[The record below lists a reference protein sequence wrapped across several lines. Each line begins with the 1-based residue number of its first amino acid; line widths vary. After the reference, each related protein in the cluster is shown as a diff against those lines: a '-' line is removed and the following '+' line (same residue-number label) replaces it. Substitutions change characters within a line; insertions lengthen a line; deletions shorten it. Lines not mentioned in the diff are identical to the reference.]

1 MTAPATRLAFTRA
14 QTYLAALLFA
24 MILLNYLDRVVLS
37 LVSPVMRLELGLSQ
51 MQYAQAV
58 NAFLLAYGF
67 MYVGSGLILDRIGP
81 RKGLALFVA
90 CWSVVC
96 IMHAS
101 IAGFAT
107 LVLWRFLLGVAEPGG
122 WTGAV
127 KTISRHFTAAQR
139 GLASS
144 IFTMGSGIGQIIAP
158 PLVVFMTLRYGWRS
172 AFLIA
177 GVAGLI
183 WIPIW
188 LRVTKTA
195 QPISAVD
202 DRPVPL
208 REALPRLLRNP
219 RALAFMGTRFFGD
232 TTGYFFL
239 FWLPEYLTSSKGFS
253 MATVGKFGWIPMAL
267 SDLATLGG
275 GYFSSRLIAAGY
287 PVLFSRKV
295 AMTSAAIFVI
305 LGTVFQA
312 ATGTW
317 PVLAS
322 VSLCTIAVG
331 IWSANLHAV
340 PADAVDQKE
349 VASVHG
355 LAGSAGAVGGILFNT
370 LVGYLSA
377 KGNFFLV
384 FVVLSMLMPLGVA
397 PLWIW
402 MRDAKPL
409 TPAPSSTPGQIS
421 PEDSK

>member
-1 MTAPATRLAFTRA
+1 M
-14 QTYLAALLFA
+14 
-24 MILLNYLDRVVLS
+24 
-37 LVSPVMRLELGLSQ
+37 SP
-51 MQYAQAV
+51 
-58 NAFLLAYGF
+58 
-67 MYVGSGLILDRIGP
+67 
-81 RKGLALFVA
+81 
-90 CWSVVC
+90 
-96 IMHAS
+96 
-101 IAGFAT
+101 
-107 LVLWRFLLGVAEPGG
+107 
-122 WTGAV
+122 
-127 KTISRHFTAAQR
+127 
-139 GLASS
+139 
-144 IFTMGSGIGQIIAP
+144 
-158 PLVVFMTLRYGWRS
+158 
-172 AFLIA
+172 
-177 GVAGLI
+177 GLI

-188 LRVTKTA
+188 LRVTKNA
-195 QPISAVD
+195 QPVTAGD

-253 MATVGKFGWIPMAL
+253 LATVGKFGWIPMAL

-305 LGTVFQA
+305 LGTMFQA

-317 PVLAS
+317 PVLFS

-340 PADAVDQKE
+340 PADAVDQNE

-377 KGNFFLV
+377 QGNFFLV

-402 MRDAKPL
+402 MRDAKPVK
-409 TPAPSSTPGQIS
+409 PALSSMPAQIS

>member
-1 MTAPATRLAFTRA
+1 MATPRIAFTRQ
-14 QTYLAALLFA
+14 QTYLAALLFT

-37 LVSPVMRLELGLSQ
+37 LVSPVMRAELDLSQ

-58 NAFLLAYGF
+58 NSFLVAYGF
-67 MYVGSGLILDRIGP
+67 MYLGSGLILDRIGP

-90 CWSVVC
+90 SWSVVC
-96 IMHAS
+96 ALHGTIS
-101 IAGFAT
+101 GFAS
-107 LVLWRFLLGVAEPGG
+107 LVVWRFLLGVAEPGG

-127 KTISRHFTAAQR
+127 KTISRHYTAAQR

-144 IFTMGSGIGQIIAP
+144 IFTTGSGIGQIIAP
-158 PLVVFMTLRYGWRS
+158 PLVVFVSLHYGWRS

-177 GVAGLI
+177 GIGGLA
-183 WIPIW
+183 WIPVW
-188 LRVTKTA
+188 LRVTKNA
-195 QPISAVD
+195 QPVASGD
-202 DRPVPL
+202 DRPVTL

-219 RALAFMGTRFFGD
+219 RALAFVGTRFFGD

-253 MATVGKFGWIPMAL
+253 LATVGKLGWIPMAL

-275 GYFSSRLIAAGY
+275 GYFSSRLVTAGY

-295 AMTSAAIFVI
+295 AMSSAAIFVL
-305 LGTVFQA
+305 LGTLFQA

-317 PVLAS
+317 WVLFS

-340 PADAVDQKE
+340 PADAVDQSE

-355 LAGSAGAVGGILFNT
+355 LAGSAGAIGGILFNT

-377 KGNFFLV
+377 RGNFFLV

-402 MRDAKPL
+402 MRDKD
-409 TPAPSSTPGQIS
+409 PA
-421 PEDSK
+421 DHA